1 MLQFK
6 PLVKESHFHPRLQ
19 PKLKIGQIGDIYE
32 QEADAVADRVMRMAD
47 SKMMQMQPEEEEE
60 ELLQPKI
67 QLQPEEE
74 EDEIVQPKLRMQL
87 EEEEEEAIQMKCA
100 DFTSK
105 DTLQLKSSS
114 GGGFTSSEIA
124 HQINS
129 KSGGGAPLSRNT
141 NEFMSYALGT
151 DLTKVRVHTDNTSAQ
166 MNQELN
172 ARAFTH
178 GSDIFF
184 KKGQYNPS
192 TSNGKRLLSHELTHV
207 VQQNKTGNLP
217 QRRTARDSIS
227 KNSFLNVQ
235 LNGEDDHFIV
245 SIFQT
250 SAVMSSPDP
259 EHPLVTGSSG
269 AEIQISFGAQTE
281 VDLLESS
288 GDYIRVRGDG
298 INQRGEAV
306 GQIEGWIL
314 SANTNLRSNTS
325 ATVEND
331 RAAQDLDDFLD
342 EYLIPALSSWRAAL
356 RRQGNAYLTAHSNY
370 QTTLERANQQAQ
382 DRADFYAAV
391 LTVVCVGA
399 LGFFGDMATNG
410 RNFTGILRS
419 EAARGSIED
428 AVQTGIGEA
437 IDIRQGGWFIQHIN
451 RETHPLRYLNSQLE
465 QLDNLEGELIQRVGM
480 TKSQIRRSSIAV
492 NRAAIN
498 VEIFDWWN
506 GARVRN
512 QPSTG
517 SSESAMAREFE
528 RNFWIQYFL
537 TEMADR
543 TTYFLPW
550 VAGAEDYG
558 VGYRYEMPE
567 DAVIARIGILG
578 LTRQA
583 GITEW
588 DSWPY
593 QLGYDYHPD
602 PENPGEQIRYTGSDV
617 TAQFVLWARNYE
629 PRTFE

>member
-6 PLVKESHFHPRLQ
+6 SSTPNTLPSPVIQ
-19 PKLKIGQIGDIYE
+19 PKLKIGKPGDKYE
-32 QEADAVADRVMRMAD
+32 QEADAVADRVMRMSESD
-47 SKMMQMQPEEEEE
+47 TLQMQPEEEEE
-60 ELLQPKI
+60 EMM
-67 QLQPEEE
+67 
-74 EDEIVQPKLRMQL
+74 QPKLRMQP
-87 EEEEEEAIQMKCA
+87 EEEEEEPIQMKCA
-100 DFTSK
+100 QCGNQEVIQASAKSEAPDVSSK
-105 DTLQLKSSS
+105 ISSQLFSSKGS
-114 GGGFTSSEIA
+114 GNSLPNHTNQHMSS
-124 HQINS
+124 
-129 KSGGGAPLSRNT
+129 
-141 NEFMSYALGT
+141 ALGT
-151 DLTKVRVHTDNTSAQ
+151 DFSHVKIHTSNNAIQ
-166 MNQELN
+166 MNRSLN
-172 ARAFTH
+172 AKAFTH
-178 GSDIFF
+178 GSDIYFNQ
-184 KKGQYNPS
+184 GEYNPS
-192 TSNGKRLLSHELTHV
+192 GTDGKRLLAHELTHV
-207 VQQNKTGNLP
+207 VQQNKTPDIP
-217 QRRTARDSIS
+217 QRRSAKESIS
-227 KNSFLNVQ
+227 KNSFSNVQ

-250 SAVMSSPDP
+250 SSVMSSPDS
-259 EHPLVTGSSG
+259 EHPMMTGSSG
-269 AEIQISFGAQTE
+269 SESPISIEAQTE

-298 INQRGEAV
+298 INQLGQPA

-314 SANTNLRSNTS
+314 SAHTNLAPNTS

-356 RRQGNAYLTAHSNY
+356 RRQGNAYLTAHTNY
-370 QTTLERANQQAQ
+370 QTTLQRASQQAQ

-410 RNFTGILRS
+410 RNFTGILSS
-419 EAARGSIED
+419 EGARGSIED
-428 AVQTGIGEA
+428 AVQTGIGEG
-437 IDIRQGGWFIQHIN
+437 IDIRQGGWFTQHIN

-465 QLDNLEGELIQRVGM
+465 QLDNLEGELIQSVGM

-506 GARVRN
+506 SARVRN

-567 DAVIARIGILG
+567 DAVISRIGILG

-593 QLGYDYHPD
+593 QGIGYDYHPD
-602 PENPGEQIRYTGSDV
+602 PENPERQIRYTGSDV
-617 TAQFVLWARNYE
+617 TAQFVLWARNYQ